1 MPDFK
6 QIDTVLL
13 DMDGTLLD
21 LHYDNQFWQHH
32 VPLRYAQKHNIPI
45 EQAKT
50 LLNKEYQ
57 QVSGSIQWYCLDY
70 WQQKLDLPI
79 AALKREIKHLIRMRE
94 DAPEFL
100 MALKRASKQVILVTN
115 AHPDS
120 LSLKLEQTNL
130 AQYMDMLLSTHQFGY
145 SKESPELWFKL
156 QQFIG
161 YEPARTLFVDDSINL
176 LHVARQAGIGH
187 LLGVENP
194 DSKKPM
200 KPISEFEGV
209 SDFRTLIVEP

>member
-32 VPLRYAQKHNIPI
+32 VPLRYAQKHHISI

-50 LLNKEYQ
+50 VLNQQYQ

-70 WQQKLDLPI
+70 WQEKLDLPI
-79 AALKREIKHLIRMRE
+79 VELKREIKHLIKMRE
-94 DAPEFL
+94 DAPDFL
-100 MALKRASKQVILVTN
+100 MALRRAGKQVILVTN

-145 SKESPELWFKL
+145 SKESPQLWLKL

-161 YEPARTLFVDDSINL
+161 YDPARTLFVDDSINL
-176 LHVARQAGIGH
+176 LHVAHQAGIGH
-187 LLGVENP
+187 LLGVKNP

-200 KPISEFEGV
+200 KQISEFEGV
-209 SDFRTLIVEP
+209 SDFRTLVVEL